1 MDDKESMNDQYVQ
14 SQTHYASKKTQQ
26 QQKALKLWKNKR
38 KASSYIK
45 NTF

>member
-14 SQTHYASKKTQQ
+14 SQTHYASKKKQ
-26 QQKALKLWKNKR
+26 QQKALKLWKNER